1 MKNKLN
7 ILVYTLLCAS
17 LSYLF
22 ACITFDRRS
31 EPQSYE
37 QNKQWVSEQASA
49 QKVAE
54 TQKLKDIGFYGDD
67 QIISG
72 LVNISHGNALTSAAD
87 QGNISDNSP
96 KKSGAPNNKGDD
108 LTILSK
114 SCSASGAGRSAAVSS
129 RVTVNRNMKKTV
141 DMGSTTVTQS
151 RTGNG
156 SSSRVWSR
164 TGNSAVECNA
174 TGHGAKID
182 FTSPAGTR
190 LQLAFTRA
198 RSDTT
203 KLASRTAVKTSTKS
217 FKAKGTSLLTWASND
232 TSNDTSKTYSRHN
245 SIEIKNSQYQVAMS
259 DDKGTKRRI
268 GVSMSTAPELPLV
281 ILVERDRTTQE
292 VVSKTI
298 VSGYI
303 NSQIDSEVKLTTAYQ
318 NLKVNF
324 ADGQCSIDSGSAK
337 IVLYNDKGYE
347 VKTLILESRNNGQA
361 TLQDSRGVEI
371 EGFSL
376 DPCDL
381 EDWSL

>member
-22 ACITFDRRS
+22 ACISFDGTP
-31 EPQSYE
+31 EPQRYTPRE
-37 QNKQWVSEQASA
+37 QPISNLPSA
-49 QKVAE
+49 QL
-54 TQKLKDIGFYGDD
+54 LKDIGFYGDD

-87 QGNISDNSP
+87 QGNLSDKSP
-96 KKSGAPNNKGDD
+96 NKSVAPNNKGDD

-114 SCSASGAGRSAAVSS
+114 NCSASGAGRSAAVSS

-164 TGNSAVECNA
+164 TGTSAVECNA
-174 TGHGAKID
+174 TGFGAKID
-182 FTSPAGTR
+182 FASPAGTR
-190 LQLAFTRA
+190 LKLTFDRA

-203 KLASRTAVKTSTKS
+203 KLASRSDVKTSTKS
-217 FKAKGTSLLTWASND
+217 FKAKGTSLVTWESND
-232 TSNDTSKTYSRHN
+232 TSNDTSKTYIRHN
-245 SIEIKNSQYQVAMS
+245 SVEIKNSQYQVAMI

-281 ILVERDRTTQE
+281 ILVERDHTTQA

-324 ADGQCSIDSGSAK
+324 ADGQCSIASGSAK
-337 IVLYNDKGYE
+337 IVLYNDKDYE
-347 VKTLILESRNNGQA
+347 VKTLILEPRNNGEA
-361 TLQDSRGVEI
+361 ALLDSRGVEV